1 MTLNFGHKLMLAFLA
16 FGLLMG
22 TLIYKSLHTE
32 FELVS
37 KDYYKDELAYQDVI
51 DARHNAATLSS
62 AILLSYKDK
71 QLKIQLPNEM
81 INNLESGEI
90 DFYCPSDSDKDTILP
105 LSPDGAGTQMIEIG
119 KSIAPGAYK
128 LRIKWM
134 SNNTPYYQ
142 ETFMSLQ

>member
-22 TLIYKSLHTE
+22 LLIYKSLHTE

-81 INNLESGEI
+81 INKLESGEI
-90 DFYCPSDSDKDTILP
+90 DFYCPSDSDKDTNLP
-105 LSPDGAGTQMIEIG
+105 LSPAG
-119 KSIAPGAYK
+119 
-128 LRIKWM
+128 
-134 SNNTPYYQ
+134 
-142 ETFMSLQ
+142 SLLAVDPVH